1 MTIKDASECV
11 PSGISQTI
19 IIIMPPITTNTTT
32 THRQEDT
39 RRRMMRRNAP
49 YHHHHYRARA
59 PQQPVQPRLSMQPLS
74 GQPLEE
80 EEQEQEQEQQV
91 VVVVTDAQV
100 LTVLALRERFTR
112 PIMRLLNVADFA
124 RMRASYYQTEEEEEE
139 MTQKKAEVGKAEEAL
154 REAARIEA
162 DYQWALGQAGLRAAF
177 AATMPRLATHP
188 CATLSFEALADLV
201 RDATPLELAYEG
213 RIHEA
218 IKAAY
223 LRSAST
229 VELTSTTTRFVPVGA
244 AQAELLRRMA
254 EAYDDEV
261 AIMMPNEHPCGE
273 RDGLTT
279 PAGSWVVHFGDL
291 VMPP

>member
-1 MTIKDASECV
+1 
-11 PSGISQTI
+11 
-19 IIIMPPITTNTTT
+19 
-32 THRQEDT
+32 
-39 RRRMMRRNAP
+39 MRRYAP
-49 YHHHHYRARA
+49 YHHYRARA

-80 EEQEQEQEQQV
+80 EEEEQEQEQQV

-139 MTQKKAEVGKAEEAL
+139 MTKNKAEVGKAEEAL

-291 VMPP
+291 VMPPP